1 MGDWMAH
8 RLGDE
13 PLLTPEQRAWLGL
26 DEEDAVRVLAASSRS
41 VVLERFRDDSSA
53 LPWDRELVLMA
64 DVRAFPIADL
74 LHLIH
79 ASAKS
84 GFLFFENG
92 SHEKAV
98 YMHRGEVVFAASNQM
113 VDRLGEC
120 LLRNG
125 VITLEQH
132 RAAQR
137 VYSPPQHFGKTLVE
151 RSILTPREVWN
162 GVKTQVEEIVRS
174 LFSYGAG
181 TVMFWEGEV
190 RPDNVVRLSLP
201 TKRLI
206 AEGLRRRD
214 ELLKLLAWLEGPR
227 VRITAV
233 AGTDAQLSGT
243 ERAVYEAL
251 SGDSSFRMACRRI
264 GIDPLSGA
272 RTVNHLRLI
281 GAVRVAESDSDATS
295 PKEAD
300 LLQGDREAVRQS
312 VMAHLKVAAEI
323 AAPIVAVEGPE
334 GIRLRLE
341 RVVSEGARRFPELLS
356 GIEVGPGGSIDPE
369 VVIERALRFPGD
381 REREVG
387 LALGE
392 VVSYLEFELV
402 NHPRID
408 EPEQFLEAIEQLRA
422 GL

>member
-1 MGDWMAH
+1 MAR

-26 DEEDAVRVLAASSRS
+26 GEHEAIRVLAASSRS
-41 VVLERFRDDSSA
+41 VVLERCRDDSSA
-53 LPWDRELVLMA
+53 LPWDRDLVLMA

-74 LHLIH
+74 LHLMH

-98 YMHRGEVVFAASNQM
+98 YMHRGEVVFAASNQV

-137 VYSPPQHFGKTLVE
+137 VYSPPEHFGKTLVE

-233 AGTDAQLSGT
+233 AGVDAQLSGT

-251 SGDSSFRMACRRI
+251 AADPSFRMACRRV

-281 GAVRVAESDSDATS
+281 GALRVSESEADAAS
-295 PKEAD
+295 LKEAD
-300 LLQGDREAVRQS
+300 VLQGDREAVRQC

-323 AAPIVAVEGPE
+323 AAPIVAVEGAE

-341 RVVSEGARRFPELLS
+341 RVVTEGARRFPELLA

-392 VVSYLEFELV
+392 IVSYLEFELV